1 LTSSA
6 AHEGIRLRPIHC
18 AAERI
23 NKRKC
28 HPTIVLSYL
37 LATLPAAKALAEN
50 PTELHVVGNQLWLWM
65 VASAGAII
73 AGLRWY
79 FDSRKE
85 DAKSLSDRIKKLESD
100 SMNHTIQHTQHQQE
114 REKLADKV
122 YGQLGHLEKKVSETD
137 QILTKVVGL
146 ESDIKHQNQRFAEM
160 KLEINNS
167 INKLEASMERHNERI
182 IELLKNPPHNK
193 P

>member
-1 LTSSA
+1 M
-6 AHEGIRLRPIHC
+6 
-18 AAERI
+18 
-23 NKRKC
+23 
-28 HPTIVLSYL
+28 LSYL
-37 LATLPAAKALAEN
+37 LATLPAAKMLAEN

-65 VASAGAII
+65 VASASAII
-73 AGLRWY
+73 AALRWY

-85 DAKSLSDRIKKLESD
+85 DAKSLSDRIKKLESE
-100 SMNHTIQHTQHQQE
+100 SMNHTLQHTQHQQE

-167 INKLEASMERHNERI
+167 INKLEATMERHNERI
-182 IELLKNPPHNK
+182 IELLKNPTRNQP
-193 P
+193 